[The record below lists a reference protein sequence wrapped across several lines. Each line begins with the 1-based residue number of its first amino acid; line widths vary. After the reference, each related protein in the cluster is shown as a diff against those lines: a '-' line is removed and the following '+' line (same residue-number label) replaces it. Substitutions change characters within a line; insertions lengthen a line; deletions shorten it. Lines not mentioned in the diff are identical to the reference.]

1 MVESAALDHEFEG
14 NEGRG
19 FAWRPAPAARRPLS
33 RLGWSPSLPA
43 ASASR
48 ARSASER
55 SRARGPFPSRTPP
68 SRSAFAQTQSRAT
81 TSCSARSAASINPI
95 LGRADAT
102 SSARCSATPSISSTS
117 NATRRA
123 RRVASSSSSRSITSA
138 RRDDA
143 RAVPDLSRSLPTTR
157 SELQVQRLRL
167 DPPLHLQAW
176 AHVPRPERRTAAT
189 ADCRRVGD
197 RSTPGVGFLL
207 IRLGGAYP
215 EIVRRHQDRAQAPL
229 DHGDRVKPAV
239 QFVAIQLGEQL
250 AERDPCSVP

>member
-55 SRARGPFPSRTPP
+55 SRARGPFPAAPLPAVQRLRRPNREQRRVARP
-68 SRSAFAQTQSRAT
+68 GRPRRSTRSLAAQ
-81 TSCSARSAASINPI
+81 
-95 LGRADAT
+95 
-102 SSARCSATPSISSTS
+102 
-117 NATRRA
+117 TRRA
-123 RRVASSSSSRSITSA
+123 RRGA
-138 RRDDA
+138 RPPLDLLDIERDEACPAGRKQFELALDNQ
-143 RAVPDLSRSLPTTR
+143 RETGRRPRRTGSVSLSPTTR

-229 DHGDRVKPAV
+229 DHGDRVKPAA